1 MAKVKKVS
9 AEIVR
14 PLRHKVL
21 RPSLPFES
29 SIMDLDDHDYTFHF
43 CVKEE
48 FRIISVASVY
58 HESFVELPK
67 KDAYRLRGMATEP
80 SEQGKGYGKMVLNGV
95 IDYLAID
102 EEEATSV
109 AKKLLSYFQ
118 GTISEYSFADQ
129 STLKDI
135 IPDDRRWAYPIRE
148 IIEILA
154 DTNTFLELRKN
165 YGRSIVTGFIRIE
178 GQPIAL
184 LASDC
189 QQMGGAIDS
198 EAAEKSAD
206 FLSICNDHSIPT
218 VVLVDTPGFMVG
230 PDSEEQGAVKRM
242 ANLFKV
248 GSKLD
253 KPVIAIFL
261 RKGYGLGAQAL
272 VGGSLHNPVYTCLL
286 YTSPSPR
293 DGLLSRMPS
302 SA

>member
-1 MAKVKKVS
+1 MEDTSPVSVPSPLLYVWIYIIFCKLEYETPLAQIKMAKVKKVS

-48 FRIISVASVY
+48 FRIISVASAY

-95 IDYLAID
+95 
-102 EEEATSV
+102 
-109 AKKLLSYFQ
+109 
-118 GTISEYSFADQ
+118 
-129 STLKDI
+129 
-135 IPDDRRWAYPIRE
+135 
-148 IIEILA
+148 
-154 DTNTFLELRKN
+154 
-165 YGRSIVTGFIRIE
+165 
-178 GQPIAL
+178 
-184 LASDC
+184 
-189 QQMGGAIDS
+189 
-198 EAAEKSAD
+198 
-206 FLSICNDHSIPT
+206 
-218 VVLVDTPGFMVG
+218 
-230 PDSEEQGAVKRM
+230 
-242 ANLFKV
+242 
-248 GSKLD
+248 
-253 KPVIAIFL
+253 
-261 RKGYGLGAQAL
+261 
-272 VGGSLHNPVYTCLL
+272 CLL